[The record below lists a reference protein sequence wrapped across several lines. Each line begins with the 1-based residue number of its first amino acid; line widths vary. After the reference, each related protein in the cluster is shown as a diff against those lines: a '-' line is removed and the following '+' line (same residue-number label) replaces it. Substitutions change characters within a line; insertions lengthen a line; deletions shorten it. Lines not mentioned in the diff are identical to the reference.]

1 MKINKKITS
10 ALGMPKEVTL
20 NYPKITV
27 LGEESAVVEN
37 HKGLIELSQTLIR
50 LNTGMYLLKI
60 TGENLDIKRIT
71 DDEVEITGKI
81 TGIIMS

>member
-10 ALGMPKEVTL
+10 ILDMPKEVTL

-27 LGEESAVVEN
+27 LGEESVVVEN
-37 HKGLIELSQTLIR
+37 HKGLIELSQTVIR
-50 LNTGMYLLKI
+50 LNTTMYLLKI
-60 TGENLDIKRIT
+60 TGENLDIKSIT
-71 DDEVEITGKI
+71 GDDIEIVGKI

>member
-1 MKINKKITS
+1 
-10 ALGMPKEVTL
+10 
-20 NYPKITV
+20 
-27 LGEESAVVEN
+27 
-37 HKGLIELSQTLIR
+37 
-50 LNTGMYLLKI
+50 MYLLKI